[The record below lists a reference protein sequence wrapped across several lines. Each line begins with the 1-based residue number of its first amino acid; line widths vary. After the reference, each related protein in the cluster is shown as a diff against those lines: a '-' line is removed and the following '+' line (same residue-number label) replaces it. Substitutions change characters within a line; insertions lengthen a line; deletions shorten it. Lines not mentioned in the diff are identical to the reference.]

1 MRNSGEVWNRMK
13 YQFWLSNIKEK
24 GYGIGNVKIKHLYDV
39 AETAEEIYKMS
50 EKALAQ
56 IDGITDKEIAYIID
70 SRRTWD
76 LEKEWEVFLEKG
88 IGFVTIESLEFPQKL
103 RTISNAPYCLFYL
116 GRLPD
121 GKKKSVAI
129 VGARGRS
136 AYGSE
141 VSRRLGQSL
150 AQNGIQ
156 VISGMAKG
164 IDTDG
169 HLGALEGN
177 GDTYAVLGC
186 GVDVCYPKS
195 NRYLYEELM
204 KKGGILSEYAPG
216 TPPDAGRFPPRNR
229 IISGLSDKVVVIEAR
244 KKSGSLITA
253 DFALEQGK
261 DVYALPGRITD
272 ALSEGCNALI
282 KQGAGAITGI
292 NDFVSELTISGE
304 TSCTQID
311 FRQILLEKDESLVY
325 SLLDFC
331 PVGIG
336 TLMEKVPYQL
346 MQLVEILER
355 LEKKEMIRETV
366 PNYFIRTL

>member
-88 IGFVTIESLEFPQKL
+88 IGFVTIESLEYPQKL
-103 RTISNAPYCLFYL
+103 RTISNAPYCLFY
-116 GRLPD
+116 
-121 GKKKSVAI
+121 
-129 VGARGRS
+129 
-136 AYGSE
+136 
-141 VSRRLGQSL
+141 LGQSL

>member
-1 MRNSGEVWNRMK
+1 MK
-13 YQFWLSNIKEK
+13 YQFWLSNIKERAC
-24 GYGIGNVKIKHLYDV
+24 GIGNVKIKRLYEK
-39 AETAEEIYKMS
+39 AKTAEEIYGMNK
-50 EKALAQ
+50 KALMQ
-56 IDGITDKEIAYIID
+56 IEGITEAEAAYIID
-70 SRRTWD
+70 SRSTWD
-76 LEKEWEVFLEKG
+76 LQREWEAFQEKG
-88 IGFVTIESLEFPQKL
+88 IGFITIESADYPEKL
-103 RTISNAPYCLFYL
+103 RMIPNAPYCLFYL

-121 GKKKSVAI
+121 AKKKSVAI

-141 VSRRLGQSL
+141 IAEKLGQAL
-150 AQNGIQ
+150 AQNHIQ

-164 IDTDG
+164 IDADG
-169 HLGALEGN
+169 HRGALAGN

-195 NRYLYEELM
+195 NRYLYEELIE
-204 KKGGILSEYAPG
+204 KGGILSEYAPG
-216 TPPDAGRFPPRNR
+216 TLPEAGRFPPRNR
-229 IISGLSDKVVVIEAR
+229 IISGLSDTIVIIEAR

-253 DFALEQGK
+253 DFALEQGR

-272 ALSEGCNALI
+272 ALSEGCNSLI
-282 KQGAGAITGI
+282 KQGAGTITGI
-292 NDFVSELTISGE
+292 NDFISELTISNE
-304 TSCTQID
+304 TGCTQMD
-311 FRQILLEKDESLVY
+311 FKQILLEKDESLVY

-346 MQLVEILER
+346 MQLVEVLER

-366 PNYFIRTL
+366 PNYFIKTL

>member
-1 MRNSGEVWNRMK
+1 MK
-13 YQFWLSNIKEK
+13 YQFWLAHMKENVH
-24 GYGIGNVKIKHLYDV
+24 GIGNAKIKYLYEK
-39 AETAEEIYKMS
+39 AETAEEIYGMS
-50 EKALAQ
+50 EKAYAQ
-56 IDGITDKEIAYIID
+56 IEGITDEEIAYIID
-70 SRRTWD
+70 SKRTWD
-76 LEKEWEVFLEKG
+76 LQREWEQFLETG
-88 IGFVTIESLEFPQKL
+88 IGFVTLESENYPKRLKNIP
-103 RTISNAPYCLFYL
+103 NAPYCLYYL

-121 GKKKSVAI
+121 QDKQSVAI

-141 VSRRLGQSL
+141 VSRKLAQAL

-169 HLGALEGN
+169 HMGALEGN

-186 GVDVCYPKS
+186 GVDICYPKS
-195 NRYLYEELM
+195 NRYLYERLI

-216 TPPDAGRFPPRNR
+216 TPPNASRFPPRNR
-229 IISGLSDKVVVIEAR
+229 IISGLSDQVVVVEAR

-253 DFALEQGK
+253 DFALEQGR

-272 ALSEGCNALI
+272 PLSEGCNTLI
-282 KQGAGAITGI
+282 KQGAGIITGI
-292 NDFVSELTISGE
+292 NEFISDITISNE
-304 TSCTQID
+304 NCCKQID

-331 PVGIG
+331 PMGIG
-336 TLMEKVPYQL
+336 TLMEKVPYDLIQL
-346 MQLVEILER
+346 IDILGR
-355 LEKKEMIRETV
+355 LEKKEMIRETI
-366 PNYFIRTL
+366 PNYFIKTL